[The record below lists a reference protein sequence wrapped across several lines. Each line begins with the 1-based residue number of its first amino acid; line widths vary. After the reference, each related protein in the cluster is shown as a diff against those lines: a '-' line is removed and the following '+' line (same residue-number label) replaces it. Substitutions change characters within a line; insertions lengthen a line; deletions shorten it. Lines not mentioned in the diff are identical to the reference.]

1 MKKLLASV
9 LAVGLALASLG
20 SSAADETTVVVT
32 GANRGI
38 GLEYARQ
45 FKAKG
50 YTVIGTARSPEKA
63 TELAKIADRV
73 EALDVADPASVAAF
87 SARMDGVAVDILINN
102 AGIFDREDVTLDK
115 VDYDVLERTFA
126 VNTLGPLRVTQAL
139 MPNLRAGDRKTVIG
153 MSSGLGSI
161 ERSNG
166 RWYAY
171 RSSKTAL
178 NQINK
183 ILSEEFRDQ
192 GFVFTVLH
200 PGWVQ
205 TDMGGANATYPVS
218 ESVAGLVSVIEGLGP
233 EDNGKFYDLKGEPI
247 PW

>member
-1 MKKLLASV
+1 MKKTLAAV
-9 LAVGLALASLG
+9 LAFGLTLSSFGALAAEG
-20 SSAADETTVVVT
+20 TVVVT

-45 FKAKG
+45 LKAKG
-50 YTVIGTARSPEKA
+50 YTVIGTARKPGDAGDLKA
-63 TELAKIADRV
+63 VADRV
-73 EALDVADPASVAAF
+73 EALDVADPTSVAAF
-87 SARMDGVAVDILINN
+87 AQRLDGTPVDILINN
-102 AGIFDREDVTLDK
+102 AGIFPREDVTLDK
-115 VDYDVLERTFA
+115 VDFDAFERTLA
-126 VNTLGPLRVTQAL
+126 VNTFGPLRVTQAL
-139 MPNLRAGDRKTVIG
+139 MPNLRAGERKTVIG

-178 NQINK
+178 NQVNK
-183 ILSEEFRDQ
+183 ILSEEFRDD
-192 GFVFTVLH
+192 GFIFTVVH

-205 TDMGGANATYPVS
+205 TDMGGANATYTVS
-218 ESVAGLVSVIEGLGP
+218 ESVAGLIDVIEGLGP